1 MRKLDQKDLAPLVG
15 AIIGAYL
22 ATGKDLT
29 ARELAA
35 RMCWTESK
43 VRRYLTA
50 GPGGGPPDGIRAF
63 KEARTSYSRDYPGM
77 EAGVHQVTTYGPTR
91 ERLRDFI
98 LLLQKIERRERGSG
112 PDKTIDRLVPFTPNA
127 PAADKERP

>member
-35 RMCWTESK
+35 RIGWPESK

-50 GPGGGPPDGIRAF
+50 GPGGGPPDGIRTF
-63 KEARTSYSRDYPGM
+63 SEARTSYSRDYPGM
-77 EAGVHQVTTYGPTR
+77 EAGAHKVTTYGPTR

-98 LLLQKIERRERGSG
+98 LLLQKIEQRERAYG
-112 PDKTIDRLVPFTPNA
+112 PDKTIDRLVPIS
-127 PAADKERP
+127 KEEP